1 MSATTNHSD
10 PFDCFALLGEPRRPW
25 LEAEALKTRFLT
37 LSATTHPDRFHS
49 APEAEKAAAN
59 ARFQSLNA
67 AYNCLRDPKER
78 LQHLL
83 TLERGM
89 KPAEVHAILPGTA
102 DLFLE
107 VGQLCRGVDAF
118 LAEKDRATAPLLKA
132 QLFQQ
137 AAVWSG
143 RIATFQQK
151 ISAQRATAEEELR
164 ALDAAWQTGARPF
177 DALEQL
183 FHRLSYLTRWQQ
195 QLQERFVRLAL

>member
-1 MSATTNHSD
+1 MSATADHFAD
-10 PFDCFALLGEPRRPW
+10 HFALLGEPRRPW
-25 LEAEALKTRFLT
+25 LEAEALKTRFLA
-37 LSATTHPDRFHS
+37 LSATAHPDRFHS
-49 APEAEKAAAN
+49 APAAEQAAAN